1 MKTTQFDDFESIRC
15 RFHMGPAAIRNGR
28 DRACA
33 ALLSAT
39 CETNIGLAMQ
49 INIES
54 SHIAFRIADEFGCKL
69 FIPSSI
75 GAFGPA
81 SPLEAVPDVCYQRPH
96 TFYGVS
102 KVYTEM
108 LGEYYHVKR
117 GMDFRCLRYPGIISP
132 IAEPGGGTTDYAVDI
147 YKQIIGGKKR
157 FECYLESDA
166 RHSVLTFSLT
176 MNSITYIRIIVFFSE
191 KEKYFQNLKTC

>member
-1 MKTTQFDDFESIRC
+1 MDHKTYRKYVVENRIDWIL
-15 RFHMGPAAIRNGR
+15 HLP
-28 DRACA
+28 

-39 CETNIGLAMQ
+39 CEANIGLAMQ

-96 TFYGVS
+96 TGEFFRKNINKSTKNTIFSKISVFIMESAKFTLKCLENTITSNVAWIFGV
-102 KVYTEM
+102 
-108 LGEYYHVKR
+108 
-117 GMDFRCLRYPGIISP
+117 
-132 IAEPGGGTTDYAVDI
+132 
-147 YKQIIGGKKR
+147 
-157 FECYLESDA
+157 
-166 RHSVLTFSLT
+166 
-176 MNSITYIRIIVFFSE
+176 
-191 KEKYFQNLKTC
+191 